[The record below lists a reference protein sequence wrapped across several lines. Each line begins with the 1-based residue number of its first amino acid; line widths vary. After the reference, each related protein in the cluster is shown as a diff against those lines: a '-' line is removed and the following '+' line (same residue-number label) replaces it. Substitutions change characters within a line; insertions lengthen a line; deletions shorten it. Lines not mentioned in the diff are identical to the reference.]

1 MRPWILSLFTLLL
14 TLPTQAQPTDE
25 GPWSIDHVLK
35 QRSLED
41 VDIGPKGNR
50 VLWVKETPD
59 PEADETQSDVYLTY
73 RDDPHGGD
81 STATIRLTRTGNN
94 SDPRWSPNGHHIAFL
109 SSRKTEDE
117 KSSGTQIWRLDP
129 RGGAPE
135 AITAVEHGV
144 QGARWLDN
152 ERILFTAREKD
163 TRYENHLEETK
174 DDADVIE
181 DTTLFRPVRL
191 FTVNVKTE
199 EVTRVTENDHQ
210 INEFAPSPNG
220 RYVVYSLDDSPV
232 DADARNQPHQFLLD
246 LKTGETTEIFD
257 EQYFDPSNY
266 QWTQ

>member
-1 MRPWILSLFTLLL
+1 MRATLLSLLTLLL
-14 TLPTQAQPTDE
+14 TLPAQAQSSDE
-25 GPWSIDHVLK
+25 GPWTVDHVLG

-41 VDIGPKGNR
+41 VDIGPEGDR

-73 RDDPHGGD
+73 RDNPHGGD

-94 SDPRWSPNGHHIAFL
+94 EAPRWSPDGHHIAFL
-109 SSRKTEDE
+109 SSRDTGQEE
-117 KSSGTQIWRLDP
+117 SSGTQIWRLDP

-135 AITAVEHGV
+135 AITSVEHGV

-152 ERILFTAREKD
+152 NRLLFTAREAN
-163 TRYENHLEETK
+163 TRYENHLETTQ

-199 EVTRVTENDHQ
+199 EVTRVTENDDQ
-210 INEFAPSPNG
+210 ITEFAPSPG
-220 RYVVYSLDDSPV
+220 GQYVVYSLDDSPV
-232 DADARNQPHQFLLD
+232 DADARNQP
-246 LKTGETTEIFD
+246 
-257 EQYFDPSNY
+257 
-266 QWTQ
+266 